1 MIRYNNNTQTF
12 PPNWCQNLDRVK
24 TIAELT
30 RLSALGTSDSF
41 FDPSSII
48 SPSSYIQHSTSVI
61 RICLS
66 LYLCH
71 SHCPYQTVANVEIYV
86 QQSAVKK
93 VSQISPLYSVDIGR
107 RYFTIK
113 YIVFGLQ
120 ICFREVEREICKLFI
135 SKENGKLHKIHFAYN
150 VKDLERYICLLE

>member
-30 RLSALGTSDSF
+30 RLSALGASDSF

-86 QQSAVKK
+86 QQSALHTLQSKKPKPVK
-93 VSQISPLYSVDIGR
+93 YH
-107 RYFTIK
+107 
-113 YIVFGLQ
+113 
-120 ICFREVEREICKLFI
+120 LFI
-135 SKENGKLHKIHFAYN
+135 QSILGEGISQSNILFLDFKFVSEKSKEKFVNFLSVRKTASYIKSILHIMLKI
-150 VKDLERYICLLE
+150 